1 MSIIWIQRWCV
12 YVPYEK
18 KSDSTTL
25 KIANQLL
32 ASKQEKEVKVQ
43 WEI

>member
-1 MSIIWIQRWCV
+1 MRVCTIW
-12 YVPYEK
+12 K
-18 KSDSTTL
+18 KEGDSTTL